1 MLLPIKISY
10 QRSISNCHIVLSY
23 DPQVVTVSGR
33 LKISATNDH
42 LCVNQLY
49 MSHNG
54 DRTWQAMFILNALI
68 DWTSHTWM
76 GRSAPA
82 SVIVM
87 CSIQRT
93 IFEAASRYQATAVS
107 DLETCRDV
115 PDFILFLLAA
125 ISNATQISVCSNP
138 PNDTASQLL
147 GVGILILGTGWH
159 RAVTTNYHDREV
171 HQH

>member
-1 MLLPIKISY
+1 
-10 QRSISNCHIVLSY
+10 
-23 DPQVVTVSGR
+23 
-33 LKISATNDH
+33 
-42 LCVNQLY
+42 
-49 MSHNG
+49 
-54 DRTWQAMFILNALI
+54 MFILNALI
-68 DWTSHTWM
+68 DWTSRTWM

-107 DLETCRDV
+107 GLETCRDV

-138 PNDTASQLL
+138 PSDTASQLL
-147 GVGILILGTGWH
+147 GVGILILGTG
-159 RAVTTNYHDREV
+159 
-171 HQH
+171 